1 MEIILAKTA
10 GFCFGVD
17 RAVSLVYDLL
27 REEQDG
33 DGSIC
38 TLGPI
43 IHNPQLV
50 EELNQ
55 KGARIIDS
63 PSGVS
68 AKDTV
73 VIRSHGVSRAVY
85 DELAAAGCRVRDAT
99 CPYVSR
105 IHRIVWEHSSPD
117 SVIIVAG
124 DRNHPEVRAIC
135 GHCEHTVFVVADE
148 KELSSLLGA
157 QDNFNGK
164 KVSLVAQ
171 TTFNKFIFDN
181 CVNTAKKVCTNL
193 MIFDTIC
200 KATATRQEEAYQIS
214 KQSDLMLVIG
224 GRQSSNTAK
233 LKEIC
238 EQNCKTLL
246 IETAAELKREHFA
259 NAKIIGVTAGA
270 STPACIIKEVQT
282 TMSEIL
288 NNIDTED
295 VSFEEAL
302 EQSLKSVQNG
312 DKVKGIVSGIFPT
325 EITVE
330 IGTKHACYVPLA
342 EITDDVTLKPEDIVK
357 KGDEI
362 DLIVVRVNDVEG
374 TVMLSKKRFD
384 AIAGYEK
391 VCAAVDTQEILE
403 GKVTEV
409 VKGGVL
415 ATTNGVRVF
424 IPASQATLSREEPLE
439 GLLKQPVRFRI
450 LEVNRQRGRAVGS
463 IRSVAREER
472 KEAEEKI
479 WADIEEGKVY
489 KGSVKSIVDF
499 GVFVDLGGV
508 DGLVH
513 ISELSW
519 SRIKHPSE
527 VVKSG
532 DVLEVFVKGVDKEK
546 KRISLGYKKTEDNPW
561 EIFKRDYNV
570 GDVVNTTIASLTQF
584 GAFATIIP
592 GVDGL
597 IHVSQ
602 IAKEHVAKPQDV
614 LAVGQKV
621 DAKITEVD
629 LDKKRISLSIKALLE
644 DEPAEEAEMPAETEA
659 VETTEAPVEE

>member
-17 RAVSLVYDLL
+17 RAVNMVYDLL
-27 REEQDG
+27 RDNDSDG
-33 DGSIC
+33 CVC

-50 EELNQ
+50 EDLKQ
-55 KGARIIDS
+55 QGVRIIS
-63 PSGVS
+63 NPTQ
-68 AKDTV
+68 ATEKDTV
-73 VIRSHGVSRAVY
+73 VIRSHGVSQAVY
-85 DELAAAGCRVRDAT
+85 DQLKQTGCRVEDAT
-99 CPYVSR
+99 CPYVAR
-105 IHRIVWEHSSPD
+105 IHRIVREASGD
-117 SVIIVAG
+117 DNVIIVAG
-124 DRNHPEVRAIC
+124 DSNHPEVQAIC
-135 GHCEHTVFVVADE
+135 GHCKNGAYVVANE
-148 KELSSLLGA
+148 GELRALLEAHDG
-157 QDNFNGK
+157 FSGK
-164 KVSLVAQ
+164 KVHLVAQ
-171 TTFNKFIFDN
+171 TTFNKFIFDS
-181 CVNTAKKVCTNL
+181 CVETAKKVCTNL
-193 MIFDTIC
+193 TIFDTIC
-200 KATATRQEEAYQIS
+200 KATAMRQDEAKEIS
-214 KQSDLMLVIG
+214 KQVDIMLVIG

-233 LKEIC
+233 LKEVC

-246 IETAAELKREHFA
+246 IETAAELTREQFS
-259 NAKIIGVTAGA
+259 NVQKIGVTAGA

-312 DKVKGIVSGIFPT
+312 DKVKGIVSGISPT
-325 EITVE
+325 EISVE

-342 EITDDVTLKPEDIVK
+342 ELTDDPTLKPEDIVK

-391 VCAAVDTQEILE
+391 VCAAVDTQEVLE

-415 ATTNGVRVF
+415 VSCNGVRVF
-424 IPASQATLSREEPLE
+424 VPASQATLSREEPLE
-439 GLLKQPVRFRI
+439 GLLKQTVRFRV

-463 IRSVAREER
+463 IRSVLREER

-479 WADIEEGKVY
+479 WNEIEEGKVY
-489 KGSVKSIVDF
+489 KGTVKSLVDF
-499 GVFVDLGGV
+499 GAFVDLGGV

-519 SRIKHPSE
+519 NRIKHPSE
-527 VVKSG
+527 VVKVG
-532 DVLEVFVKGVDKEK
+532 DVLEVYVKGVDKEK

-561 EIFKRDYNV
+561 EVFNRQYSV
-570 GDVVNTTIASLTQF
+570 GSVVNVKIASMTPF

-614 LAVGQKV
+614 LKVGQQV
-621 DAKITEVD
+621 DVKITEID
-629 LDKKRISLSIKALLE
+629 LEKKRISLSIKALLAE
-644 DEPAEEAEMPAETEA
+644 EPAAEEAAAEPAAE
-659 VETTEAPVEE
+659 